1 MSVDANRDRVAE
13 QAGALL
19 DACRKGAATDEL
31 ALPLIKAAYSGEPH
45 EAHLV
50 SRALFGIVAEG
61 LSDAFEPGLCD
72 VYARLFARV
81 FATGVEELSEEELV
95 ARSQRIRR
103 PRTLKDVPDPV
114 ETIYVLS
121 RVSLGADVAVTSTV
135 VDAAKKRFPEAQ
147 VCFVGPLK
155 NWELFAGD
163 TAVKHVRMEYPQ
175 SGDLRQKLSMWAELR
190 SKLSRSDAIVIDPDS
205 RLTQL
210 GLLPVCPE
218 ERYFFFE
225 SRSYGGEGDD
235 SLYVL
240 TERWL
245 EETFAVAAKPYVAL
259 RPPAGGNES
268 FYLTASLGVGGNLRK
283 RVADPFERRLVE
295 MLVARDRK
303 LIVDMGAGGEEQAR
317 VQAATSALTRSGKDI
332 HTHPGSFASFA
343 ALIKDSA
350 LYAGYD
356 SAGQHVAAV
365 SGVPAL
371 TVFAGYPSLRMF
383 HRWRPVG
390 NGPIEIVRVSDPSP
404 DVVSE
409 QVSRAMARLLG

>member
-1 MSVDANRDRVAE
+1 MGVDTHRDRVAE
-13 QAGALL
+13 QAAALL

-31 ALPLIKAAYSGEPH
+31 ASPLIEGAYSSDPH
-45 EAHLV
+45 EALLV

-72 VYARLFARV
+72 VYARIFARV
-81 FATGVEELSEEELV
+81 LATGVEELSEEDLV
-95 ARSQRIRR
+95 ARYQRIRR
-103 PRTLKDVPDPV
+103 PRTAKDVSDPV
-114 ETIYVLS
+114 ATIYVLS

-135 VDAAKKRFPEAQ
+135 VAAAKKRFPEAQ

-163 TAVKHVRMEYPQ
+163 TAVEHIRIEYPQ
-175 SGDLRQKLSMWAELR
+175 GGDLRQKLSIWTELR

-240 TERWL
+240 IARWL
-245 EETFAVAAKPYVAL
+245 EETLGVTAKPYIAPK
-259 RPPAGGNES
+259 PPAEGNDTS
-268 FYLTASLGVGGNLRK
+268 YLTASFGVGGNLRK
-283 RVADPFERRLVE
+283 RIADPFEQRLVE
-295 MLVARDRK
+295 MLVGRDQR
-303 LIVDMGAGGEEQAR
+303 LIVDVGAGGEEQAR
-317 VQAATSALTRSGKDI
+317 VQAATSALTRVGKDI
-332 HTHPGSFASFA
+332 QTHPGSFASFA
-343 ALIKDSA
+343 ALIKGSA

-390 NGPIEIVRVSDPSP
+390 GGPIELVRVSDPSP

-409 QVSRAMARLLG
+409 QVSRAMARLSG